1 MAEKSA
7 VTPQNFCKCID
18 FYKRMCYNK
27 ITMKTIQ
34 DFSKATN
41 VKKYFAELL
50 IELANVKVKGIYS
63 RLPFFSTNPYICKT
77 DEPIYILLDNGK
89 CIVIDYHFID
99 NLEIEYR
106 EMTEEELEVYRDAP
120 TADYFNCVHKV
131 HNAHTMQIT
140 EVDKVDL
147 QYGKIVDVKLKPV
160 KVEYNK
166 WVEGH
171 LIVVQPDKETFSEM
185 EFVMDNGASFIV
197 CADDAES
204 DGYSL
209 LWSNDAS
216 VEIEE
221 F

>member
-1 MAEKSA
+1 
-7 VTPQNFCKCID
+7 
-18 FYKRMCYNK
+18 
-27 ITMKTIQ
+27 
-34 DFSKATN
+34 
-41 VKKYFAELL
+41 
-50 IELANVKVKGIYS
+50 
-63 RLPFFSTNPYICKT
+63 
-77 DEPIYILLDNGK
+77 
-89 CIVIDYHFID
+89 
-99 NLEIEYR
+99 
-106 EMTEEELEVYRDAP
+106 MTEEELEVYRDAP

-131 HNAHTMQIT
+131 YNAHTMQIT

-160 KVEYNK
+160 KVEYDK
-166 WVEGH
+166 WVEGD

-185 EFVMDNGASFIV
+185 EFVMDNGVSFTI
-197 CADDAES
+197 CAADAEM

>member
-1 MAEKSA
+1 MRTRNVSVPFRVTEK
-7 VTPQNFCKCID
+7 
-18 FYKRMCYNK
+18 
-27 ITMKTIQ
+27 
-34 DFSKATN
+34 
-41 VKKYFAELL
+41 
-50 IELANVKVKGIYS
+50 
-63 RLPFFSTNPYICKT
+63 
-77 DEPIYILLDNGK
+77 
-89 CIVIDYHFID
+89 
-99 NLEIEYR
+99 
-106 EMTEEELEVYRDAP
+106 ELEGYRKTL